1 LEVLVL
7 VVLLVVSPFLFFLCF
22 VLLFTVPLD
31 MVSWLVDEEV
41 EVFWANI
48 AILPR
53 RERLSEA
60 IMIFFIEF
68 FS

>member
-1 LEVLVL
+1 LDVLVL

-31 MVSWLVDEEV
+31 IVSWLVDDEL
-41 EVFWANI
+41 VFWANI
-48 AILPR
+48 AVPLR
-53 RERLSEA
+53 RERPSEA

-68 FS
+68 VS